1 MKKKWKSLAASLLAA
16 ALLAASCLF
25 PAAAEPVFYTKV
37 SFPAGFQAMTGF
49 YDGSAFVSKGDEIGL
64 IDSDGN
70 YKKLGNYSFT
80 TTLSAGMSF
89 LPMPYLILLDGSLS
103 ESSELGINILT
114 KDGTLYTLPTDMG
127 VGAGSAYAAA
137 SSIPVPVPGIFELL
151 QTLDLPCMKDG
162 KYGLIDPHGKPLI
175 PFEYDAI
182 GDTVSEDLIAV
193 AKADAGGVLEW
204 GYADRSGEVVI
215 PLSYA
220 DAGPFS
226 EGFAAV
232 MAGDK
237 YGYIDK
243 TGELKIPAQYDEA
256 GGFSNGCAYVAENG
270 LYNIIDTSGAALL
283 DEPYQSIEPL
293 SDYSGLLYDIP
304 STDYLRLH
312 DGAKNLDGI
321 FSAGEKKIIA
331 EPAYTSIVSYN
342 GNHTFTVSRFENE
355 AYTCGVLDSSGTEI
369 FPCEYVWI
377 DYLGEDL
384 YALYTDFEENSTGTV
399 AGIDGT
405 VKSFPAFSDLGKFTD
420 GLAYFEQDGSY
431 GYVNPEGEVAVP
443 AVYGGA
449 YDFSGG
455 AAIVAQNEKQGLIDT
470 AGNVLIPFEHDSLTQ
485 MFDGTVLGLTDASSN
500 PDDGIYIT
508 MESFDATGTP
518 LAPDSLATSISLG
531 DGMILASPDAVKL
544 DDMTLQII
552 MTNQV
557 LYRGAYG
564 ESAEA
569 INAVNQAITDLPT
582 LPAPFTEEQKDAAKA
597 AIDAAAAA
605 YSELN
610 YAEQQVVRGP
620 EKLERAAQR
629 IALETPLWG
638 DVTNDTELSA
648 LDIMQLRKYML
659 SGTGLDLTQQVLADL
674 SGDYQITAV
683 DIMRMRKLMLESPST
698 GA

>member
-1 MKKKWKSLAASLLAA
+1 MRKKWKSLAASLLSA

-25 PAAAEPVFYTKV
+25 PAAAEPAFYTKV

-80 TTLSAGMSF
+80 MTLSAGMFF
-89 LPMPYLILLDGSLS
+89 LPMPYLILVDGSLS
-103 ESSELGINILT
+103 ESSGLEINILT

-127 VGAGSAYAAA
+127 VGAGSAYAAG
-137 SSIPVPVPGIFELL
+137 SSIPVPVPGIFEML

-182 GDTVSEDLIAV
+182 GGIVSEDLIAV
-193 AKADAGGVLEW
+193 AKANGEGELEW
-204 GYADRSGEVVI
+204 GYADRSGEVII

-220 DAGPFS
+220 DAGIFS
-226 EGFAAV
+226 EGLAAV
-232 MAGDK
+232 MTGDK

-243 TGELKIPAQYDEA
+243 TGELKIPAQYAEA

-283 DEPYQSIEPL
+283 DEPYQYIEPL
-293 SDYSGLLYDIP
+293 YGYLGLLYDIP
-304 STDYLRLH
+304 STDYLLLH
-312 DGAKNLDGI
+312 DDAKNLDGI
-321 FSAGEKKIIA
+321 FSAGKKEIIA
-331 EPAYTSIVSYN
+331 EPAYPSVSYN
-342 GNHTFTVSRFENE
+342 GNDTFTVSKSENG
-355 AYTCGVLDSSGTEI
+355 AYAYGVLDSNGTEV
-369 FPCEYVWI
+369 FPCEYGWI

-384 YALYTDFEENSTGTV
+384 YALYTDFEENFTGTV

-405 VKSFPAFSDLGKFTD
+405 VKSFPVFSDLGKFAD

-431 GYVNPEGEVAVP
+431 GYVNPEGEVVVP
-443 AVYGGA
+443 TAYSTA

-455 AAIVAQNEKQGLIDT
+455 AAIVVKNEKQGLIDT
-470 AGNVLIPFEHDSLTQ
+470 EGKVLIPFEYDSLTQ
-485 MFDGTVLGLTDASSN
+485 LPDEAVLGLTEASSN
-500 PDDGIYIT
+500 PGDGIYIT
-508 MESFDATGTP
+508 IKSFDAAGNL
-518 LAPDSLATSISLG
+518 LAPDSLATSVSLG
-531 DGMILASPDAVKL
+531 EGMILASPDAVKL
-544 DDMTLQII
+544 DDTNLQLI
-552 MTNQV
+552 MTNQA
-557 LYRGAYG
+557 LYRGTYG
-564 ESAEA
+564 ESAQA
-569 INAVNQAITDLPT
+569 INAVNQAITGLPS

-597 AIDAAAAA
+597 AIDSAALA

-638 DVTNDTELSA
+638 DVTGDTELSA

-659 SGTGLDLTQQVLADL
+659 SETGLDLTQQVLADL